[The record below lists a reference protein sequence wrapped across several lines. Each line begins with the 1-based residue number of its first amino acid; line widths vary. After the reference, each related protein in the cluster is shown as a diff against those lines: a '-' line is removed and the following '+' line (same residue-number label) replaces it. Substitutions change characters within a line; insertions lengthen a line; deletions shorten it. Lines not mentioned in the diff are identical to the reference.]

1 MIRRPPTSTLTDTLF
16 PSTTLFRS
24 SAPARAA
31 RPVIIAVASLMPAVA
46 VGRIVRRRASDRR
59 GQTADGDR
67 RGRVFLAVI
76 AKVVATVVLA
86 LVKTLVRIAWPLA
99 LAFLEIGRA
108 SCRERL
114 CQ

>member
-1 MIRRPPTSTLTDTLF
+1 
-16 PSTTLFRS
+16 
-24 SAPARAA
+24 
-31 RPVIIAVASLMPAVA
+31 MPAVA

-86 LVKTLVRIAWPLA
+86 IVKPLVRIAWPLA
-99 LAFLEIGRA
+99 LAFLALAELLLTGALFIQNAAIMIGARKSVVSGKSGSA
-108 SCRERL
+108 LVILGGRRTITNTTKL
-114 CQ
+114 